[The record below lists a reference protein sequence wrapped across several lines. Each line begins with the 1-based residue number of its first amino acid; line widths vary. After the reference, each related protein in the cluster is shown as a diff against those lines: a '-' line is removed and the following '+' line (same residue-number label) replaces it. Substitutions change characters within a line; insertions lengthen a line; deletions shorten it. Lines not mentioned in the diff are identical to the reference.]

1 MLLPVEKR
9 FTQHHRLPVGILG
22 IPRRDAAIDDPR
34 NLRACHAPV
43 PSRSAIDVRG
53 LHSKVA
59 RFLTY
64 LHRRVQR
71 LLAKQVAHT
80 ERDTRTE
87 VRPECAAAGG
97 EIGLPERN
105 EREAWTVAAA
115 LKCWLTWCGDCQR
128 KRR

>member
-43 PSRSAIDVRG
+43 PPGWAFVVRG
-53 LHSKVA
+53 LHSKA
-59 RFLTY
+59 PAFLSS
-64 LHRRVQR
+64 LPPPVQP
-71 LLAKQVAHT
+71 LLAKQVPHT
-80 ERDTRTE
+80 ERDTGTE

-97 EIGLPERN
+97 EI
-105 EREAWTVAAA
+105 
-115 LKCWLTWCGDCQR
+115 
-128 KRR
+128 